1 MEDADPHPGGK
12 KRRKFPQI
20 AENFNIRFFLQNS
33 YYEKSLKICKSWFE
47 IVFSSGRF
55 CIHNYMIQ
63 SILCTGNK
71 ERWTKV
77 LALIPD
83 DDLRQ
88 EIEKSMEHCKSGVD
102 R

>member
-1 MEDADPHPGGK
+1 
-12 KRRKFPQI
+12 
-20 AENFNIRFFLQNS
+20 
-33 YYEKSLKICKSWFE
+33 
-47 IVFSSGRF
+47 
-55 CIHNYMIQ
+55 MIQ